1 MAGPFKRRCG
11 GNERACSH
19 TSRKVS
25 LKTVDVVPLFG
36 LLRVRRDS
44 AIAECAS
51 SELERMHHACFF
63 ALLRA
68 LDLIHNGYHNRAKI
82 NVELVRGVSAVSA
95 RRTQLLE
102 DQLDHADAG
111 RRWQIADR
119 RRCSGGAT
127 WKAAARGTSVREL
140 RVRFVVEP

>member
-82 NVELVRGVSAVSA
+82 NVELVLRGVSAQNPAS
-95 RRTQLLE
+95 T
-102 DQLDHADAG
+102 
-111 RRWQIADR
+111 
-119 RRCSGGAT
+119 SGGAT